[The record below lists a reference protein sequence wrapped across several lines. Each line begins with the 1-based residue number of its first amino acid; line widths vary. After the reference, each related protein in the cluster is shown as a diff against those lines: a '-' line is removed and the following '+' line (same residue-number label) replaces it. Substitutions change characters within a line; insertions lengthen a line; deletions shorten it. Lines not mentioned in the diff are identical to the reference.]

1 MRGSY
6 YNEIDPFAA
15 EMLRNLIA
23 RWLMGLPPEWD
34 ACAPTG
40 TVLTRRKPKDSSGR

>member
-23 RWLMGLPPEWD
+23 AGLPPEGD
-34 ACAPTG
+34 VCAPTG
-40 TVLTRRKPKDSSGR
+40 TVLTRRKPKDSSAR

>member
-23 RWLMGLPPEWD
+23 